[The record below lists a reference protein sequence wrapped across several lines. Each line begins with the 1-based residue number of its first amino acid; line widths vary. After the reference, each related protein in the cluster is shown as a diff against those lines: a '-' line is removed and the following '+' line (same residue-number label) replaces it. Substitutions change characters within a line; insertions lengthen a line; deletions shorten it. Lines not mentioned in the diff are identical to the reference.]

1 MATQCWRHVF
11 HPLFRDSSWTQNNLW
26 IWLWQR
32 WSCRRELRRPRNQT
46 FKTMQLEKLVE
57 RRRLAR
63 LLESAQ
69 SFMDSL
75 CKYDHRFLLVT
86 LRVFRQA
93 AGVLR
98 NVRLVNVAEKWFR
111 DGWRTIIFCLI
122 LHTAAAS
129 ENWENV
135 IRRLTGLLLPSSSAF
150 LDFLPLCVPR
160 GQRSRFLQFFRAL
173 EPRESSACE
182 KPFISNYWTDLIF
195 SPIFGFFLE
204 VFLGGGYWIIAN
216 SG

>member
-1 MATQCWRHVF
+1 
-11 HPLFRDSSWTQNNLW
+11 
-26 IWLWQR
+26 
-32 WSCRRELRRPRNQT
+32 
-46 FKTMQLEKLVE
+46 MQLEKLVE

-111 DGWRTIIFCLI
+111 DG
-122 LHTAAAS
+122 
-129 ENWENV
+129 
-135 IRRLTGLLLPSSSAF
+135 
-150 LDFLPLCVPR
+150 
-160 GQRSRFLQFFRAL
+160 
-173 EPRESSACE
+173 
-182 KPFISNYWTDLIF
+182 
-195 SPIFGFFLE
+195 
-204 VFLGGGYWIIAN
+204 
-216 SG
+216 